1 MKRAIFIENT
11 TGLHAALATKIVQ
24 TASKYPVDIEL
35 HYQNKVVDLKSILGL
50 MSLAIPYGE
59 NVTLVATGTRA
70 EEALEDIIQIF
81 K

>member
-11 TGLHAALATKIVQ
+11 GGLHSRLAAKIVQ
-24 TASKYPVDIEL
+24 TANKYPVDIEL
-35 HYQNKVVDLKSILGL
+35 HYENKVIDLKSILGL
-50 MSLAIPYGE
+50 MSLVIPYGK

-70 EEALEDIIQIF
+70 EEALEDIIQAF